1 MRFQYKSQSTFGGT
15 QLICIGI
22 PHNVGKAFNYCLTV
36 CNDISN
42 CPTSLIAIFVMF
54 FGTERFLYSLQLRRG
69 SHGCDRMVVGFT
81 TTYAISAYHSWCCG
95 FDCRSGRCVQHY
107 VIMFVSDLQQLCGF
121 LWFPAP
127 IKLTAMIYRDVPKVF
142 DHCDFLLYISCKT
155 TFFKNIIP
163 KSTLVRFWWFF
174 YQQKQN

>member
-1 MRFQYKSQSTFGGT
+1 VIGTEYKSQSTFGGT
-15 QLICIGI
+15 QLVCIGI

-81 TTYAISAYHSWCCG
+81 TTYAISAYILFLLVKKSSKSNKSRLWNNVFKKCG
-95 FDCRSGRCVQHY
+95 F
-107 VIMFVSDLQQLCGF
+107 
-121 LWFPAP
+121 
-127 IKLTAMIYRDVPKVF
+127 T
-142 DHCDFLLYISCKT
+142 
-155 TFFKNIIP
+155 
-163 KSTLVRFWWFF
+163 
-174 YQQKQN
+174 